1 MEYSSAIK
9 KNEIRPLAA
18 TWMDL
23 KSVILSESI
32 ILSEVSQTDK
42 EKYNILYM
50 WDLKRNGANELI
62 KQKENHRKWTHGC
75 SGEGI
80 VRDFAKVMYTLLY
93 LKWITNKSFCIA
105 HRTLLNVMCQPGWD
119 GAWERMDTCI
129 RMTEFPSVFT
139 WNYHNIV
146 NWLYPNTKYLWS

>member
-1 MEYSSAIK
+1 MDTMEYYSAIK

-62 KQKENHRKWTHGC
+62 KQKENHRK
-75 SGEGI
+75 
-80 VRDFAKVMYTLLY
+80 
-93 LKWITNKSFCIA
+93 
-105 HRTLLNVMCQPGWD
+105 
-119 GAWERMDTCI
+119 
-129 RMTEFPSVFT
+129 
-139 WNYHNIV
+139 
-146 NWLYPNTKYLWS
+146 